1 VSTAGVG
8 AKATNL
14 EIRQIRAGEGL
25 RLRTLR
31 LHALADAPTA
41 FGSTLAREAAF
52 PESVWHE
59 RAAGGAGGGDRITL
73 VAEQDGRWVGLVT
86 GLAEDPEDPKQ
97 SGPVLGGMFVDGT
110 ERRHGVGAMLVEG
123 VAAWARARGAA
134 RLSLWV
140 TSSNESAIALYR
152 KCGFR
157 PTGETKPLA
166 HTPTL
171 AELRMV
177 RDLT

>member
-1 VSTAGVG
+1 MG
-8 AKATNL
+8 L
-14 EIRQIRAGEGL
+14 EVRRIRAHEGPQL
-25 RLRTLR
+25 RSLR

-41 FGSTLAREAAF
+41 FGSTLAREEAF

-59 RAAGGAGGGDRITL
+59 RAAGGAGGGDLITF
-73 VAEQDGRWVGLVT
+73 VAEQDGRWVGLAA
-86 GLAEDPEDPKQ
+86 GLAEDREDPKQ
-97 SGPVLGGMFVDGT
+97 SGPVLAGMFVDRA

-123 VAAWARARGAA
+123 VVAWARARGAA

-140 TSSNESAIALYR
+140 TSSNEPAIALYR

-166 HTPTL
+166 HAPTL
-171 AELRMV
+171 TELRMV
-177 RDLT
+177 RVLP